1 MSSKKILL
9 LVGILLALAF
19 FVPGQG
25 WTQLFPYSGGTQ
37 PRPGTRPPVI
47 TNAFA
52 VDKGYYGYIWRI
64 YIEAEDPDGEML
76 RIASVVD
83 QVGYGHY
90 PTDWIYLK
98 PQDQKHFKGYIQW
111 NTFSSKTSYLPE
123 WTQITLRVSVIDKA
137 GNESNEVVFP
147 FTFEITPQ
155 QYAYKL
161 PAPFDQ
167 GILPRLGY
175 VMIDL
180 LYPGQGY
187 GHGGRGY

>member
-1 MSSKKILL
+1 M
-9 LVGILLALAF
+9 
-19 FVPGQG
+19 
-25 WTQLFPYSGGTQ
+25 
-37 PRPGTRPPVI
+37 
-47 TNAFA
+47 
-52 VDKGYYGYIWRI
+52 
-64 YIEAEDPDGEML
+64 
-76 RIASVVD
+76 D
-83 QVGYGHY
+83 QVGYGRY

-167 GILPRLGY
+167 EIPPRLGHIM
-175 VMIDL
+175 VDL
-180 LYPGQGY
+180 YYPGQGY
-187 GHGGRGY
+187 GHDGRMY

>member
-1 MSSKKILL
+1 MNIKKALWFTSLL
-9 LVGILLALAF
+9 LTLTFLL
-19 FVPGQG
+19 PCKG
-25 WTQLFPYSGGTQ
+25 WSQLFPYTGGGQT
-37 PRPGTRPPVI
+37 RPGTHAPII
-47 TNAFA
+47 THAFA
-52 VDKGYYGYIWRI
+52 VEKGYYGYIWKI

-83 QVGYGHY
+83 EVGYGHY

-98 PQDQKHFKGYIQW
+98 GQDQKHFKGYIQW

-155 QYAYKL
+155 QYAYQP

-167 GILPRLGY
+167 GALPKLGY
-175 VMIDL
+175 ISIDL
-180 LYPGQGY
+180 FPPAQGY
-187 GHGGRGY
+187 GHSRTY